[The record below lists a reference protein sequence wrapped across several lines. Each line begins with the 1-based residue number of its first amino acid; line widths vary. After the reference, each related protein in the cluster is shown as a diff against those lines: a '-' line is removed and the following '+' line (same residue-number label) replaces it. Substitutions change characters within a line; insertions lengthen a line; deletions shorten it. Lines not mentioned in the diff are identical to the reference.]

1 MDPDDIL
8 RRQYEQ
14 LEMEKREVAVKLRTQ
29 EKRIDHL
36 VRAIRQEEIPLLEK
50 HIAEEEVRD
59 REEWEKS
66 EEDRVKFSISF
77 HESYVYLKLVQVVFN
92 IVTYSLP

>member
-14 LEMEKREVAVKLRTQ
+14 LEMEKREIAIKLRTQ

-36 VRAIRQEEIPLLEK
+36 VRAIRLEEIPLLEK
-50 HIAEEEVRD
+50 HIAEEEIKD
-59 REEWEKS
+59 REEWDKS
-66 EEDRVKFSISF
+66 EDDRVKLSEQPKQFF
-77 HESYVYLKLVQVVFN
+77 GR
-92 IVTYSLP
+92 

>member
-14 LEMEKREVAVKLRTQ
+14 LEMEKREQALKLRTQ

-36 VRAIRQEEIPLLEK
+36 VRAMRLEEIPLLEK
-50 HIAEEEVRD
+50 YMADKKVND
-59 REEWEKS
+59 REEWDKS
-66 EEDRVKFSISF
+66 EEERVRCI
-77 HESYVYLKLVQVVFN
+77 VFDDF
-92 IVTYSLP
+92 P

>member
-14 LEMEKREVAVKLRTQ
+14 LEMEKRELAVKLRTQ
-29 EKRIDHL
+29 EKRMDHL

-50 HIAEEEVRD
+50 HISEKKVKD
-59 REEWEKS
+59 REDWEKS
-66 EEDRVKFSISF
+66 EEERVR
-77 HESYVYLKLVQVVFN
+77 
-92 IVTYSLP
+92 